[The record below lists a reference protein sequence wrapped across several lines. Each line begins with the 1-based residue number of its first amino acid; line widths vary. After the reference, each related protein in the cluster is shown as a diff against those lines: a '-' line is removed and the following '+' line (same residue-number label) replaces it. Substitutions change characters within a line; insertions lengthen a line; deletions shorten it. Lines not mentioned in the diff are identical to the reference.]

1 LSTITSSHTANL
13 STPAP
18 QGGCFTYYFSYANI
32 SNALNLIMSNFW
44 QQLPK
49 PFFVLAPMEEVTD
62 TVFRRIISSC
72 GRPDVMVTEFTSV
85 EGLASEIGRSKV
97 IHRLQYTLEEQ
108 PLIAQIWGITPEHY
122 YQAGVYAREQGF
134 AGLDINMGCPV
145 KKVIKQG
152 ACSALIRNPQLAS
165 DIIQAAQEGAQNI
178 PVSVKTR
185 IGFSKI
191 QTEEWI
197 GFLLSHKLAALTVHG
212 RTVKELSNY
221 PAHWDEIGKVVQ
233 LRNQAKVNTIIIG
246 NGDIT
251 SYQQGL
257 AMSEQ
262 YKVDGI
268 MIGRGVFQN
277 PWIFNP
283 VIDHTTLSIDAK
295 VQKLIEHIQLF
306 EQTWGQ
312 EKNFAVMK
320 KCFKMYL
327 NNFAGASG
335 IRAKLMNC
343 NTPTE
348 CITVLKHIL

>member
-1 LSTITSSHTANL
+1 MQS
-13 STPAP
+13 
-18 QGGCFTYYFSYANI
+18 
-32 SNALNLIMSNFW
+32 FW
-44 QQLPK
+44 QALPK

-62 TVFRRIISSC
+62 TVFRQIISSC
-72 GRPDVMVTEFTSV
+72 GQPDVMVSEFTSV

-97 IHRLQYTLEEQ
+97 IHRLQYTPSEH
-108 PLIAQIWGITPEHY
+108 PLVAQIWGITPEHY
-122 YQAGVYAREQGF
+122 YQAGVYAKEQGF

-152 ACSALIRNPQLAS
+152 ACSALIKNPTLAS
-165 DIIQAAQEGAQNI
+165 DIIQAAKEGAGDI

-185 IGFSKI
+185 IGFSEI

-197 GFLLSHKLAALTVHG
+197 GFLLQHKLSALTIHG
-212 RTVKELSNY
+212 RTVKELSDY

-233 LRNQAKVNTIIIG
+233 LRNQAKLDTVIIG
-246 NGDIT
+246 NGDIN

-257 AMSEQ
+257 AMAEQ

-268 MIGRGVFQN
+268 MIGRGVFNN

-283 VIDHTTLSIDAK
+283 DIDPNTLSTETK
-295 VQKLIEHIQLF
+295 VQKLIQHIQLF
-306 EQTWGQ
+306 TQTWGQ

-327 NNFAGASG
+327 NNFPGASE
-335 IRAKLMNC
+335 IRSQLMQC
-343 NTPTE
+343 NTAEE
-348 CITVLKHIL
+348 CIKILVKLL

>member
-1 LSTITSSHTANL
+1 
-13 STPAP
+13 
-18 QGGCFTYYFSYANI
+18 
-32 SNALNLIMSNFW
+32 MSNFW
-44 QQLPK
+44 QTLPK

-97 IHRLQYTLEEQ
+97 IHRLQYTPEEQ
-108 PLIAQIWGITPEHY
+108 PLVAQIWGITPEHY

-134 AGLDINMGCPV
+134 EGLDINMGCPV

-152 ACSALIRNPQLAS
+152 ACSALIKNPNLVS
-165 DIIQAAQEGAQNI
+165 DIIKAAKEGAQDI

-185 IGFSKI
+185 IGFGEI

-197 GFLLSHKLAALTVHG
+197 GFLLQHNLDALTVHG
-212 RTVKELSNY
+212 RTVKELSDY
-221 PAHWDEIGKVVQ
+221 PAHWDEIGKAVKLKNQ
-233 LRNQAKVNTIIIG
+233 LSPDTVIIG
-246 NGDIT
+246 NGDIL

-257 AMSEQ
+257 AMVEQ
-262 YKVDGI
+262 YRVDGI
-268 MIGRGVFQN
+268 MIGRGVFHN

-283 VIDHTTLSIDAK
+283 KLDPNDLSTELK

-306 EQTWGQ
+306 DQTWGD
-312 EKNFAVMK
+312 EKHFAVMK

-327 NNFAGASG
+327 NNFPGASE
-335 IRAKLMNC
+335 IRSKLMQC
-343 NTPTE
+343 NTAEE
-348 CITVLKHIL
+348 CIEILINI

>member
-1 LSTITSSHTANL
+1 MQS
-13 STPAP
+13 
-18 QGGCFTYYFSYANI
+18 
-32 SNALNLIMSNFW
+32 FW
-44 QQLPK
+44 QALPK

-62 TVFRRIISSC
+62 TVFRQIISSC
-72 GRPDVMVTEFTSV
+72 GQPDVMVSEFTSV

-97 IHRLQYTLEEQ
+97 IHRLQYTPSEH
-108 PLIAQIWGITPEHY
+108 PLVAQIWGITPEHY
-122 YQAGVYAREQGF
+122 YQAGVYAKEQGF

-152 ACSALIRNPQLAS
+152 ACSALIKNPTLAS
-165 DIIQAAQEGAQNI
+165 DIIQAAKEGAGDI

-185 IGFSKI
+185 IGFSEI

-197 GFLLSHKLAALTVHG
+197 GFLLQHKLSALTVHG
-212 RTVKELSNY
+212 RTVKELSDY

-233 LRNQAKVNTIIIG
+233 LRNQAKLDTVIIG
-246 NGDIT
+246 NGDIN

-257 AMSEQ
+257 AMAEQ

-268 MIGRGVFQN
+268 MIGRGVFNN

-283 VIDHTTLSIDAK
+283 DIDPNTLSTETK
-295 VQKLIEHIQLF
+295 VQKLIQHIQLF
-306 EQTWGQ
+306 TQTWGQ

-327 NNFAGASG
+327 NNFPGASE
-335 IRAKLMNC
+335 IRSQLMQC
-343 NTPTE
+343 NTAEE
-348 CITVLKHIL
+348 CIKILVKLL

>member
-1 LSTITSSHTANL
+1 
-13 STPAP
+13 
-18 QGGCFTYYFSYANI
+18 
-32 SNALNLIMSNFW
+32 MSNFW
-44 QQLPK
+44 KELPK

-97 IHRLQYTLEEQ
+97 IHRLQYTTQEQ
-108 PLIAQIWGITPEHY
+108 PLVAQIWGITPEHY

-152 ACSALIRNPQLAS
+152 ACSALIKNPHLAS
-165 DIIQAAQEGAQNI
+165 DIIKAAKEGAKNI

-185 IGFSKI
+185 IGFSAI
-191 QTEEWI
+191 QTIEWI
-197 GFLLSHKLAALTVHG
+197 GFLLNQNLDALTIHG
-212 RTVKELSNY
+212 RTVKELSDY
-221 PAHWDEIGKVVQ
+221 PTHWDEIGQAVELK
-233 LRNQAKVNTIIIG
+233 NQIRPDTIIIG
-246 NGDIT
+246 NGDIL

-257 AMSEQ
+257 DMAYK

-268 MIGRGVFQN
+268 MIGRGVFHN

-283 VIDHTTLSIDAK
+283 DIDFNILSMELK
-295 VQKLIEHIQLF
+295 VEKLIEHIQLF
-306 EQTWGQ
+306 QQTWGDQ
-312 EKNFAVMK
+312 KNFAVMK

-327 NNFAGASG
+327 NNFAGASE
-335 IRAKLMNC
+335 IRSKLMNC
-343 NTPTE
+343 NNAEE
-348 CITVLKHIL
+348 CIEILSNI